1 MNSALYSKGYFSRYF
16 IALVC
21 FLFIYNSTESYGDY
35 NNNISETL
43 AGIKEELKKS
53 KNRAAAHEKA
63 IKSLKINI
71 LALTDQKRKL
81 EKQLKQLK
89 YKSVELTI
97 VLQKIASQPIFNS
110 FLSPNKTLSTARSI
124 NLINF
129 LRDELTT
136 AKMRLN
142 AKLAETN
149 ILKSKI
155 NLERIRFEKATR
167 GLTLLNKKLT
177 SLITRHNFISD
188 QRSLNHVADEV
199 RLENLSTDLQRL
211 LLKLKNSNQEK
222 DSFIKR
228 LEQLS
233 KNTSY
238 KQPFSHSI
246 KPETAPIIEG
256 PLGKGYQNKQFD
268 GKKVRFLSPRS
279 FLKNKHNVGLP
290 VKGKIVKLFGQTDPI
305 GLTTKGIT
313 ISTRPGARVVASF
326 DGRVIYAGPF
336 RTYGNILIID
346 HGEGFSTLLVGLG
359 YIGVKTEQVI
369 LGGEPVGKMETVP
382 LKNKGI
388 NQKLYIELRKHG
400 KPIDPMAWL
409 S

>member
-1 MNSALYSKGYFSRYF
+1 
-16 IALVC
+16 
-21 FLFIYNSTESYGDY
+21 
-35 NNNISETL
+35 
-43 AGIKEELKKS
+43 
-53 KNRAAAHEKA
+53 
-63 IKSLKINI
+63 
-71 LALTDQKRKL
+71 
-81 EKQLKQLK
+81 
-89 YKSVELTI
+89 
-97 VLQKIASQPIFNS
+97 
-110 FLSPNKTLSTARSI
+110 
-124 NLINF
+124 

-136 AKMRLN
+136 AKVRLN
-142 AKLAETN
+142 AKLAESN

-155 NLERIRFEKATR
+155 NLERNRFEKTAR

-188 QRSLNHVADEV
+188 QQSLNDVADEV

-211 LLKLKNSNQEK
+211 LLKLKNGNQEK
-222 DSFIKR
+222 DSFIKK

-233 KNTSY
+233 KNTVY
-238 KQPFSHSI
+238 KQPFSRSI
-246 KPETAPIIEG
+246 KPETTSITQG
-256 PLGKGYQNKQFD
+256 PLSKGYQNKKSN
-268 GKKVRFLSPRS
+268 GKKVGFLSPRS

-313 ISTRPGARVVASF
+313 ISTRPGAHVVASF

-369 LGGEPVGKMETVP
+369 LGGEPVGKMETGP
-382 LKNKGI
+382 LKNKEI

>member
-1 MNSALYSKGYFSRYF
+1 MNSALYSKGYCSRYF

-21 FLFIYNSTESYGDY
+21 FLFIYNSTESYGGY
-35 NNNISETL
+35 NNIIRETL

-53 KNRAAAHEKA
+53 KSRAIAHEKA
-63 IKSLKINI
+63 IKNSKINI
-71 LALTDQKRKL
+71 LALTDQEKKL
-81 EKQLKQLK
+81 EQQLNQLE

-129 LRDELTT
+129 LRDELAT
-136 AKMRLN
+136 AKARLKT
-142 AKLAETN
+142 KLADYN

-155 NLERIRFEKATR
+155 NLERLRFEKTAR
-167 GLTLLNKKLT
+167 ELTLLNKKLT
-177 SLITRHNFISD
+177 VLIARHSFISD
-188 QRSLNHVADEV
+188 QKSLNHVADEV

-211 LLKLKNSNQEK
+211 LLKLKNGNQEK
-222 DSFIKR
+222 DLFIRK

-233 KNTSY
+233 KDTMY
-238 KQPFSHSI
+238 KKPFPNST
-246 KPETAPIIEG
+246 KLETTPIIESH
-256 PLGKGYQNKQFD
+256 LRKGYQNKKLD
-268 GKKVRFLSPRS
+268 GKKLGFLSPRS

-290 VKGKIVKLFGQTDPI
+290 VKGKIVKLFGQIDPI

-346 HGEGFSTLLVGLG
+346 HGEGFNTLLVGLG
-359 YIGVKTEQVI
+359 YIEVKTDQVI

-382 LKNKGI
+382 IKNKEI